1 MIRQPERWAAQLQT
15 ALPAML
21 LALSWLIPKHEA
33 PWLAFHSDLCAAAAL
48 VMAVLVWLRQSED
61 RMLRMPSLALAAL
74 LLAAVP
80 ALQFAFGLIHF
91 GGDALTASLYLVGFA
106 WAVLVGA
113 HGGPDAALR
122 LSRIAPWLLGAA
134 LISTAIASLQWLR
147 IDTGMEWL
155 LRSRPMVRPYG
166 NLAQPNLL
174 ASVLVL
180 GQLAALGL
188 HQCHKLGL
196 RTLIALSL
204 VLWAGIAMS
213 GSRTGRLE
221 LLVLLTWLLLIRSRA
236 DLRLSRRAM
245 LGMGALGLLLFSAWP
260 LLESALGLSRVHTL
274 APLGSRSLL
283 VVGARS
289 IHWQTLLDAL
299 QQSPLWGFGWNQ
311 VAVAQTRAA
320 LNHPASH
327 EFIEHSHN
335 LLLDLLVWNGLPLG
349 GLLILGLLGWLSIQ
363 LRACSSPRAA
373 CLLAGLL
380 TLLTHAMTEYPL
392 EYFIFLLPLGL
403 IMGELQAMQAPGR
416 TWRVSRPLILTAGLL
431 SVALLAAI
439 ALEYPRHERNHRRM
453 HDDFKTGQMQAA
465 PPPPDARFT
474 LLTQLQPLPD
484 LLLISDTSS
493 YSYAQ
498 AQQLAQLAERFAY
511 APVLEQRARL
521 LLQQGQTEGA
531 RRTIELL
538 CKLHQKKDCARARE
552 RFGMGTNPEKVSQQP
567 GP

>member
-91 GGDALTASLYLVGFA
+91 GGDALMASLYLVGFA

-134 LISTAIASLQWLR
+134 LISAFIASLQWLR

-155 LRSRPMVRPYG
+155 LRTRPMARPYG
-166 NLAQPNLL
+166 NLAQTNLL
-174 ASVLVL
+174 ASLLVL

-188 HQCHKLGL
+188 HQCGKLGL
-196 RTLIALSL
+196 RSLIALSL

-221 LLVLLTWLLLIRSRA
+221 LLVLLAWLLLIQSRA
-236 DLRLSRRAM
+236 DLRLSRCAM
-245 LGMGALGLLLFSAWP
+245 LGFGALGLLLFSAWP
-260 LLESALGLSRVHTL
+260 LLESALGLGRVQVTVHM
-274 APLGSRSLL
+274 GSHSMLEAGTR
-283 VVGARS
+283 A
-289 IHWQTLLDAL
+289 IHWRTLVDAL
-299 QQSPLWGFGWNQ
+299 QESPLWGFGWNQ
-311 VAVAQTRAA
+311 VAVAQTSAA
-320 LNHPASH
+320 LNHPASY

-349 GLLILGLLGWLSIQ
+349 GLLILGLLGWLSFQ
-363 LRACSSPRAA
+363 LRACRTPRAA

-380 TLLTHAMTEYPL
+380 MLLTHAMTEYPL

-403 IMGELQAMQAPGR
+403 MMGELEAMQATGQ
-416 TWRVSRPLILTAGLL
+416 TWRVPRPLILTAGLL
-431 SVALLAAI
+431 SVALLTAI

-453 HDDFKTGQMQAA
+453 QSDYEAGQMQAA

-474 LLTQLQPLPD
+474 LLTQLQPLPE

-493 YSYAQ
+493 YSDAQ
-498 AQQLAQLAERFAY
+498 IRQLAQLAERFAY

-521 LLQQGQTEGA
+521 LQQQGQVEAA
-531 RRTIELL
+531 RHTVDLL
-538 CKLHQKKDCARARE
+538 CKLHQKKDCARVHE
-552 RFGMGTNPEKVSQQP
+552 RFGMGTNPKKMSQEP
-567 GP
+567 GR

>member
-1 MIRQPERWAAQLQT
+1 MIRQPERWATQLQT

-48 VMAVLVWLRQSED
+48 VMALLVWLRHSED

-74 LLAAVP
+74 LLATVP

-91 GGDALTASLYLVGFA
+91 GGDALMASLYLVGFA
-106 WAVLVGA
+106 WAVLIGA
-113 HGGPDAALR
+113 HGGRDAALR
-122 LSRIAPWLLGAA
+122 LSRLAPWLLGAA
-134 LISTAIASLQWLR
+134 LISTFIASLQWLR

-155 LRSRPMVRPYG
+155 LSTRPMARPYG

-174 ASVLVL
+174 ASLLVL

-188 HQCHKLGL
+188 HQCRRLGL
-196 RTLIALSL
+196 HSLIALSL

-213 GSRTGRLE
+213 DSRTGRLE
-221 LLVLLTWLLLIRSRA
+221 LLVLLAWLLLIQSRA
-236 DLRLSRRAM
+236 DLRLSRSAM
-245 LGMGALGLLLFSAWP
+245 LGMGALGLMLFSAWP
-260 LLESALGLSRVHTL
+260 LLESALGLSRAHTL

-299 QQSPLWGFGWNQ
+299 ELSPLWGFGWNQ
-311 VAVAQTRAA
+311 VAVAQTRVA

-349 GLLILGLLGWLSIQ
+349 GLLILGLLTWLSIQ
-363 LRACSSPRAA
+363 LRACRSPRAA

-392 EYFIFLLPLGL
+392 EYFFFLLPLGL

-416 TWRVSRPLILTAGLL
+416 SWRVPRALILSAGLL
-431 SVALLAAI
+431 SVALLTAI
-439 ALEYPRHERNHRRM
+439 ALEYPRHERTHRRM
-453 HDDFKTGQMQAA
+453 HDDFKAGQMQAA
-465 PPPPDARFT
+465 PPRPEARFT
-474 LLTQLQPLPD
+474 LLTQLQPLPE
-484 LLLISDTSS
+484 LLLITDTNS
-493 YSYAQ
+493 YSDAQ
-498 AQQLAQLAERFAY
+498 VQQLAQLAERFAY
-511 APVLEQRARL
+511 APVLEQRARF
-521 LLQQGQTEGA
+521 LQEQGQVEAA
-531 RRTIELL
+531 RHAVDLL
-538 CKLHQKKDCARARE
+538 CKLHTKKDCARAHE
-552 RFGMGTNPEKVSQQP
+552 RFGRGRNP
-567 GP
+567 